1 MESEWKT
8 LLDLGKNVS
17 HFFSNFKDQF
27 TFCYIILMPTFIGK
41 MFIFLWPVN
50 VYHFVTLSHHSKHE
64 GKIIVLYDADIYWQI
79 IIPLYYIVGTKISLH
94 LFEYILQAIKSHK
107 LNQNII
113 LETKELLT
121 TILCLF

>member
-1 MESEWKT
+1 MCIGGENE
-8 LLDLGKNVS
+8 NVS
-17 HFFSNFKDQF
+17 HFLFKLQRS
-27 TFCYIILMPTFIGK
+27 I
-41 MFIFLWPVN
+41 
-50 VYHFVTLSHHSKHE
+50 H
-64 GKIIVLYDADIYWQI
+64 IVLHDADIYWQI

>member
-1 MESEWKT
+1 
-8 LLDLGKNVS
+8 
-17 HFFSNFKDQF
+17 
-27 TFCYIILMPTFIGK
+27 MPTFIGK

-64 GKIIVLYDADIYWQI
+64 GKMKMSHIFFFKLQRSIHIVLHDADIYWQI

>member
-1 MESEWKT
+1 
-8 LLDLGKNVS
+8 
-17 HFFSNFKDQF
+17 
-27 TFCYIILMPTFIGK
+27 MPTFIGK

-113 LETKELLT
+113 VETKELLT
-121 TILCLF
+121 TILCL

>member
-1 MESEWKT
+1 MKM
-8 LLDLGKNVS
+8 S
-17 HFFSNFKDQF
+17 HIFFKLQRSI
-27 TFCYIILMPTFIGK
+27 Y
-41 MFIFLWPVN
+41 
-50 VYHFVTLSHHSKHE
+50 
-64 GKIIVLYDADIYWQI
+64 IVLHDADIYWQI
-79 IIPLYYIVGTKISLH
+79 FIPLYYIVGTKISLH